1 MIRSLTLAG
10 TAVLAL
16 TAAAAFAQTP
26 APGATAPQVAAADG
40 ADLDSGEIIVTA
52 QKRSERL
59 QDVPVAVSVVSGAL
73 LERQGGLNIENAQY
87 LVPSL
92 NFRKSGTTINQFL
105 FLRGIGTANF
115 SIAAEPSVSA
125 VLDGVVLSRAGE
137 AFNDLVD
144 IERLEVLRGPQGTL
158 FGKNASAGVI
168 NIVSKRPG
176 DDFGGFVE
184 GGYFSKKEYRARAAV
199 DVPFNSM
206 VKGRFTGFYSQYDGN
221 IYNAAPNVQ
230 RQVNGYKHYGIR
242 GLVTAEVSDKLNFTI
257 IGDYHKNDDDCCAE
271 VIGTL
276 PNNATATALPTP
288 RDVNSRQIA
297 QNLVTRTI
305 EKGYGGSLQGDLDV
319 GAIGTLTSITAYRR
333 FDNREIR
340 DGDFLPQAY
349 IGFNQLHDDGP
360 QTGNTFSQEIRLTS
374 PGKQKLDYVIGGYY
388 SRARSDRTFTRSD
401 IVCAALTPP
410 APAALTPCSS
420 PLAAP
425 STFPTGTAVFGSTF
439 KNLSAFG
446 QATFHVTETLRVIG
460 GLRYTHDTLDVDH
473 IRRTT
478 LAGPGIGTNFDA
490 GVYNNGAINPAG
502 GFLAGPSNGIP
513 FTASTTKNN
522 LSGRAGVQ
530 FDLTHDNMV
539 YATYARGYKGPAY
552 NVFYN
557 MATIN
562 TNVIAAETADSYEVG
577 LKNTWLDG
585 HLNVNL
591 AGFYAKYKNF
601 QANNPDFV
609 NGVQTTRLT
618 NAGTVSTRGIEIDV
632 IGRFSRA
639 FTLTFGYAYTDAH
652 IDRFLLPPGA
662 NASQAIPNGT
672 QLTSAPKNKA
682 SLTADYRIVTGGPVD
697 IAFAGN
703 ATVTDDQLSQLSPDP
718 AVRTATT
725 IPSYVLADVQVS
737 LIEKN
742 DRFKL
747 TGYIK
752 NVFGNSFAAAI
763 QTGGPGGSYRYLIPR
778 EADTIFGV
786 TGRFNF

>member
-1 MIRSLTLAG
+1 MLAG
-10 TAVLAL
+10 TATFAL
-16 TAAAAFAQTP
+16 TAAAFAQTP
-26 APGATAPQVAAADG
+26 APGQAAPQVATADG
-40 ADLDSGEIIVTA
+40 ADLDSGEIVVTA
-52 QKRSERL
+52 QKRTERL
-59 QDVPVAVSVVSGAL
+59 QDVPVAVSVLSGAL
-73 LERQGGLNIENAQY
+73 LERQGGINIENAQY

-92 NFRKSGTTINQFL
+92 NFRKSGTPINQFL

-137 AFNDLVD
+137 AFTDLVD
-144 IERLEVLRGPQGTL
+144 IERIEVLRGPQGTL

-176 DDFGGFVE
+176 DDLGGFVE
-184 GGYFSKKEYRARAAV
+184 AGYFSKKEYRARGAI
-199 DVPFNSM
+199 DVPFGVM
-206 VKGRFTGFYSQYDGN
+206 VKGRFTGFYSEYDGN
-221 IYNAAPNVQ
+221 IYNEAPNVQ
-230 RQVNGYKHYGIR
+230 RQVNGYKHYGAR
-242 GLVTAEVSDKLNFTI
+242 GLIVAEVSDKLSFTV
-257 IGDYHKNDDDCCAE
+257 IGDFHKNDDDCCAE
-271 VIGTL
+271 VIGTT
-276 PNNATATALPTP
+276 PNNATAAGLPTA
-288 RDVNSRQIA
+288 RDVNTRRIA

-305 EKGYGGSLQGDLDV
+305 EKGYGGSVQGDLDV
-319 GAIGTLTSITAYRR
+319 GAIGTLTSITAYRNYK
-333 FDNREIR
+333 NREIR
-340 DGDFLPQAY
+340 DGDFLPAAY

-374 PGKQKLDYVIGGYY
+374 PGRQTLDYVIGGYY

-401 IVCAALTPP
+401 IVCNALVAP

-425 STFPTGTAVFGSTF
+425 STFPSGTAVFGSTF

-446 QATFHVTETLRVIG
+446 QATFHISDALRLIG
-460 GLRYTHDTLDVDH
+460 GLRYTHDELDVDH

-478 LAGPGIGTNFDA
+478 LAGPGIGANFDA
-490 GVYNNGAINPAG
+490 GVYNNGSAIAG
-502 GFLAGPSNGIP
+502 VSNGIP
-513 FTASTTKNN
+513 FTASTKKDN

-530 FDLTHDNMV
+530 FDLSRDHMV
-539 YATYARGYKGPAY
+539 YGTYARGYKGPAY

-562 TNVIAAETADSYEVG
+562 TNVIAAETADSYEIG
-577 LKNTWLDG
+577 LKNTLLDG
-585 HLNVNL
+585 RVNINV
-591 AGFYAKYKNF
+591 AAFYAKYKNF

-618 NAGTVSTRGIEIDV
+618 NAGTVSTRGVEIDV
-632 IGRFSRA
+632 IARLSKA
-639 FTLTFGYAYTDAH
+639 FTLTGGFAYTDAH
-652 IDRFLLPPGA
+652 IDNFLLPPGA

-672 QLTSAPKNKA
+672 QLTSAPKVKA
-682 SLTADYRIVTGGPVD
+682 SVQADYRIVTGGAVD
-697 IAFAGN
+697 VGFGGN
-703 ATVTDDQLSQLSPDP
+703 LTYTADQLSQLSPDP
-718 AVRTATT
+718 LVRRATT
-725 IPSYVLADVQVS
+725 IPDYVLADVQVS

-747 TGYIK
+747 TGYVK

-778 EADTIFGV
+778 EADTIYGV